1 MLTNAFDLMF
11 TEVSLGVPYDVTLN
25 SIPMRSLVFPVSAI
39 ESKFP
44 GLIINTELQVS
55 AVSNLREVQ
64 FVSDTSEGSNYAFT
78 DKLFCHFC
86 PEELFVYQSY
96 SEVLLDMISRA
107 YCGEN
112 STCTLFRSGLYVA
125 RLDVAGSTVKLK
137 TATQPVEVIGEFRG
151 KYAFL
156 SNFYKAPVLYEGLT
170 YICNEGAFQSA
181 KVFTV
186 VERLPF
192 TTEDG
197 RHAKGRGRKV
207 QLRYDWKD
215 IRTNVMYDI
224 CMSKFRD
231 NANLKEKLLAT
242 GDAQLVEGNTWGDRI
257 WGQVDWQ
264 GENRMGIVLMEVRR
278 VLREGGVNT

>member
-11 TEVSLGVPYDVTLN
+11 TEVPLGVPYDVTLN
-25 SIPMRSLVFPVSAI
+25 GIPMRSLVFPVSDI

-44 GLIINTELQVS
+44 GLVVDAELQSDVVS
-55 AVSNLREVQ
+55 VLRQVQ
-64 FVSDTSEGSNYAFT
+64 FVSDTSAGSNYEFK
-78 DKLFCHFC
+78 DILFCHLC
-86 PEELFVYQSY
+86 PENVFVYKSY
-96 SEVLLDMISRA
+96 PEVLLDMFSKA
-107 YCGEN
+107 CSGEN
-112 STCTLFRSGLYVA
+112 ATCTLFQSGLYVA
-125 RLDVAGSTVKLK
+125 RLDVTGSIVKLK
-137 TATQPVEVIGEFRG
+137 TAVQPVDVIGEFRG
-151 KYAFL
+151 KYTFL
-156 SNFYKAPVLYEGLT
+156 SNFYKAPVFYEGLSYT
-170 YICNEGAFQSA
+170 CNEGAFQSA
-181 KVFTV
+181 KVLTV
-186 VERLPF
+186 AERLPF

-197 RHAKGRGRKV
+197 RHAKGRGRRV

-231 NANLKEKLLAT
+231 NADLKEKLLAT